1 MPESIVVIRL
11 SRNLRYKLTY
21 IKIFEDYLESERQT
35 VVAELLRSLLQ
46 AYQTAIGPLA
56 SYLRRLDVAA
66 QELELDEKLL
76 EHASSRGD
84 TESKLRFIHD
94 GLSRAA
100 SWYKMQLADRQ
111 MAADPELRQL
121 LVDLGEIDAAK
132 LWRTEAVMATLKIPL
147 SLKEPDYAEPGSPP
161 SRSEARDLREP
172 AKSTEWRPR
181 LMDDVRRPN
190 WSGERSPG
198 RSGPD
203 TQDRRRSPSGDS
215 RSWGR
220 GLQRSDPRFSR
231 GFPERGQ
238 EKEEKSPTKD
248 DMDESF

>member
-21 IKIFEDYLESERQT
+21 IKIFEDYIESERQT
-35 VVAELLRSLLQ
+35 MLIELLRSLLQ
-46 AYQTAIGPLA
+46 AYQAAIGPLA
-56 SYLRRLDVAA
+56 SYLRRLDVAT

-76 EHASSRGD
+76 DHAASRGD
-84 TESKLRFIHD
+84 AESKLRFIHD

-111 MAADPELRQL
+111 MAADPELRQM

-132 LWRTEAVMATLKIPL
+132 LWRTEAVMAALKIPL
-147 SLKEPDYAEPGSPP
+147 TLKEAEYVEPGMPSP
-161 SRSEARDLREP
+161 RSEARDFRDP
-172 AKSTEWRPR
+172 TKSTEWRPR

-190 WSGERSPG
+190 WSGS

-203 TQDRRRSPSGDS
+203 TQERRRAPAGDT

-220 GLQRSDPRFSR
+220 GPQRPDSR
-231 GFPERGQ
+231 PSRQIPGRG
-238 EKEEKSPTKD
+238 EGKEDRSPSKD
-248 DMDESF
+248 DADESF